1 MKKSVE
7 FSVGKKE
14 STDREGGW
22 GEKGEKEKKKKKTQ
36 WTRTEHTKH
45 SLCHFA
51 PIALIA
57 TSGIGRVQALHLGLC
72 SLK

>member
-22 GEKGEKEKKKKKTQ
+22 GEKGEKKKKKKKKDTMD
-36 WTRTEHTKH
+36 THRAYETFLVPFRTH
-45 SLCHFA
+45 CA
-51 PIALIA
+51 YCNV
-57 TSGIGRVQALHLGLC
+57 RYR
-72 SLK
+72 

>member
-22 GEKGEKEKKKKKTQ
+22 GEKGEKEKKKKKRHNGHAPSIRNIPCAISHPLRLLQ
-36 WTRTEHTKH
+36 RPVSVEYK
-45 SLCHFA
+45 LC
-51 PIALIA
+51 I
-57 TSGIGRVQALHLGLC
+57 
-72 SLK
+72 

>member
-14 STDREGGW
+14 STDREKGG
-22 GEKGEKEKKKKKTQ
+22 GEGKKKKKKTQ
-36 WTRTEHTKH
+36 WIRTEHTKH